1 MQLKAKA
8 DPLQVITWT
17 KESHTKFLS
26 PQDKNSAL
34 LFLFFVLCFFPPNIT
49 HRSHQ
54 SCTGCGVFSIR
65 IQVFFF
71 DKSIRIQVCVPTF
84 AFRHI
89 LNLQCCCFDPF
100 SLIFCLLWRLLRIA
114 FVEVAMTTMYRI
126 NTFNMGKENGTDSL
140 I

>member
-1 MQLKAKA
+1 MDKR
-8 DPLQVITWT
+8 
-17 KESHTKFLS
+17 ESHKISVSTRQKFCA
-26 PQDKNSAL
+26 AL
-34 LFLFFVLCFFPPNIT
+34 PVFCSLFFSPKYHASESSKLYWLWSVLHPHP
-49 HRSHQ
+49 S
-54 SCTGCGVFSIR
+54 
-65 IQVFFF
+65 FFF